1 MRAELAAKVDEI
13 KQSLDLLR
21 SHIDVDRSRRRLDE
35 LNAMV
40 EDPTLWDEPERA
52 QKIMQERTTLEDALG
67 AIDRVS
73 QDLADNV
80 ELIELGEAEGDEGV
94 VGEASMALDTLKT
107 ELARRELESL
117 LSGEADSNDT
127 YLEVHAGA
135 GGTDSQD
142 WAEMLLR
149 MYTRWAERHGFKVE
163 LMDESQGEQ
172 AGLKSATIQVK
183 GHNAYGWLK
192 TEAGVHRL
200 VRISP
205 FDSNARRQTS
215 FSSVDVYPVVDD
227 RIVVD
232 IKEADVRVDTMRS
245 GGAGGQHVNKTESAV
260 RLTHIPTGIAV
271 VSEGDRSQHKNRA
284 TAWNM
289 LRAKLYDLEL
299 KKREAEAAAEQA
311 AKTDIGWGH
320 QIRSYVLQPYQLVK
334 DLRTG
339 VTSGTPQEVLDG
351 DLDAFMQAALAQRAY
366 GGGPEQID
374 DVD

>member
-1 MRAELAAKVDEI
+1 MRAELAASVDEI
-13 KQSLDLLR
+13 REAAGLLR
-21 SHIDVDRSRRRLDE
+21 QHIDFDRSKARLAE
-35 LNAMV
+35 LNALA
-40 EDPTLWDEPERA
+40 EDPNLWNDPERA
-52 QKIMQERTTLEDALG
+52 QKLMQERGTLEDGLG
-67 AIDRVS
+67 ALERIERE
-73 QDLADNV
+73 LADNV
-80 ELIELGEAEGDEGV
+80 ELIELGEAEGDDSIVKEA
-94 VGEASMALDTLKT
+94 EASLGKLKA
-107 ELARRELESL
+107 EVARRQLEAL
-117 LSGEADSNDT
+117 LSGEADANDS

-142 WAEMLLR
+142 WALMLLR
-149 MYTRWAERHGFKVE
+149 MYTRWAERRGFKVE
-163 LMDESQGEQ
+163 LIEESAGET
-172 AGLKSATIQVK
+172 AGLKSATILVK

-192 TEAGVHRL
+192 TEGGVHRL

-215 FSSVDVYPVVDD
+215 FASIDVYPVIDD

-271 VSEGDRSQHKNRA
+271 VSQGDRSQHKNRA
-284 TAWNM
+284 TAWDM
-289 LRAKLYDLEL
+289 LRAKLYEMEL
-299 KKREAEAAAEQA
+299 KKREAQAAADQA

-351 DLDAFMQAALAQRAY
+351 DLDPFMEAALAQRAY
-366 GGGPEQID
+366 GGGPANID